1 MGKKKKPQ
9 FQGNNDLK
17 EVELFLNHS
26 SVFLLFSVGTF
37 LFIYGLI
44 KDKDWIW
51 LTGVG
56 LIIFLNIY
64 LLF

>member
-1 MGKKKKPQ
+1 MGKKKKSQ
-9 FQGNNDLK
+9 FWGKNDVK
-17 EVELFLNHS
+17 EEELFLTSS